1 MQRVLFYA
9 AACLAALVLGA
20 QQPDIRAQIV
30 GGSVRPVIAVPDFPG
45 WETPQAL
52 TSAFDETLW
61 SDLEESG
68 FFRMAP
74 KTLYPKAVP
83 QQESDL
89 ARTPQAGGPA
99 PVSAWSSPPVSANY
113 LAFGHTELVS
123 GILALRG
130 WLYDA
135 GRAARV
141 IGSLYT
147 GPANEAGARRVAHEF
162 AADILK
168 QMGASPILES
178 AIYFRS
184 NRTGQREIWAMD
196 PDGSNQRQITR
207 LNNIL
212 LSPAVSP
219 DGATIAFTSYADSKP
234 GDPQRTVFLFQVAPP
249 RRIPFRSRIDNASN
263 PSFTPDGAQLVYSA
277 SPGGKD
283 NQVFISSLNGGEPR
297 AITQTGATDMEPK
310 VNPRNPDDIVFVS
323 GRSGPPQI
331 YRTNLDG
338 SIIEKLSSGEG
349 EAVNP
354 DWSPDGKL
362 LAFAWN
368 KGFAPGHRNIFF
380 MEPSSGHF
388 AQLTKDPGCSEHPSW
403 APDGVHIVFASD
415 RTGSTQIFTM
425 LADGSHLRQ
434 LTGLK
439 AGEGQNDMPAW
450 GKPRRSTA
458 PAVVIP

>member
-1 MQRVLFYA
+1 
-9 AACLAALVLGA
+9 
-20 QQPDIRAQIV
+20 
-30 GGSVRPVIAVPDFPG
+30 
-45 WETPQAL
+45 
-52 TSAFDETLW
+52 
-61 SDLEESG
+61 
-68 FFRMAP
+68 
-74 KTLYPKAVP
+74 
-83 QQESDL
+83 
-89 ARTPQAGGPA
+89 
-99 PVSAWSSPPVSANY
+99 
-113 LAFGHTELVS
+113 VS

-135 GRAARV
+135 GRAARA

-207 LNNIL
+207 LDNIL
-212 LSPAVSP
+212 LSPQVSP
-219 DGATIAFTSYADSKP
+219 DGATIAFTSFADGKP
-234 GDPQRTVFLFQVAPP
+234 GDPKRSVFLFQVDPP
-249 RRIPFRSRIDNASN
+249 RRIPFRNRFDSASN

-297 AITQTGATDMEPK
+297 AITHTGSTDMEPK
-310 VNPRNPDDIVFVS
+310 VNPRNPDEIVYVS
-323 GRSGPPQI
+323 GRSGSLPQI

-338 SIIEKLSSGEG
+338 GDFERLSSGEG

-362 LAFAWN
+362 LAFAWTR
-368 KGFAPGHRNIFF
+368 GFAPGSYNIFF
-380 MEPSSGHF
+380 MEPASGRY
-388 AQLTKDPGCSEHPSW
+388 AQLTRDAGRNEHPSW
-403 APDGVHIVFASD
+403 APDGLHIVFQSN
-415 RTGSTQIFTM
+415 RTGSTQVFVM
-425 LADGSHLRQ
+425 LADGSHVRQ

-450 GKPRRSTA
+450 GKPIRSTA

>member
-1 MQRVLFYA
+1 MRRVLFYA
-9 AACLAALVLGA
+9 IACLAAVVSGA

-30 GGSVRPVIAVPDFPG
+30 GGGVRPVIAVPDFPG
-45 WETPQAL
+45 WETTQAL
-52 TSAFDETLW
+52 TVAFDETLW
-61 SDLEESG
+61 NDLEESG

-74 KTLYPKAVP
+74 KTLYPKAIP

-89 ARTPQAGGPA
+89 ARAPQTGGPA
-99 PVSAWSSPPVSANY
+99 LVSAWSSPPVSANY
-113 LAFGHTELVS
+113 LAFGHTETVS

-135 GRAARV
+135 
-141 IGSLYT
+141 
-147 GPANEAGARRVAHEF
+147 
-162 AADILK
+162 
-168 QMGASPILES
+168 
-178 AIYFRS
+178 
-184 NRTGQREIWAMD
+184 
-196 PDGSNQRQITR
+196 
-207 LNNIL
+207 
-212 LSPAVSP
+212 
-219 DGATIAFTSYADSKP
+219 
-234 GDPQRTVFLFQVAPP
+234 
-249 RRIPFRSRIDNASN
+249 
-263 PSFTPDGAQLVYSA
+263 
-277 SPGGKD
+277 
-283 NQVFISSLNGGEPR
+283 
-297 AITQTGATDMEPK
+297 
-310 VNPRNPDDIVFVS
+310 